1 MSTNGYDPA
10 LVKQFVNDILRHKE
24 ELLSLKGEYMVRAKG
39 VHELIK
45 KVKDVAKESGIPRK
59 ALNALL
65 SKIDLEAKIDGL
77 TEGMEED
84 DEIAFEA
91 LEVAFGDFADTPL
104 AAAALDKAEK
114 RKGKNKADLEKLAG

>member
-10 LVKQFVNDILRHKE
+10 LVKQFVNDILRHKDD
-24 ELLSLKGEYMVRAKG
+24 LLSLKGEHMQRCKVIQE
-39 VHELIK
+39 HIK
-45 KVKDVAKESGIPRK
+45 DTKDRAKESGIPRK

-104 AAAALDKAEK
+104 ATAALDKAEK